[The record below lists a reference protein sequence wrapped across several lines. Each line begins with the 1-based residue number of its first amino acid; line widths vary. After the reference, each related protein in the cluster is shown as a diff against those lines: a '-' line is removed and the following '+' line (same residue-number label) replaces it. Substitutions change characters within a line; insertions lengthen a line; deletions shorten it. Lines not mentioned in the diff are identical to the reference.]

1 VNDLPEAELRPEQPR
16 RYPSTI
22 GGGCYIV
29 VALTAAAGIGL
40 VALGLWRTGLT
51 ALGCGLLFGAAA
63 RLVLPDEKAGMLK
76 VRRKSLDVLLLTGLG
91 AALVILAV
99 VVPRTGL

>member
-1 VNDLPEAELRPEQPR
+1 MNDLPEAELRPEHPR

-22 GGGCYIV
+22 GGGCYII

-51 ALGCGLLFGAAA
+51 VVGCGLLFGAAA
-63 RLVLPDEKAGMLK
+63 RLVLPDQQAGMLK

-91 AALVILAV
+91 TALIVLALV
-99 VVPRTGL
+99 VPEAGL

>member
-1 VNDLPEAELRPEQPR
+1 MNDLPEAEVRPEHPR

-22 GGGCYIV
+22 GGACYIA
-29 VALTAAAGIGL
+29 VAVSAAVGIGL

-51 ALGCGLLFGAAA
+51 VLGSGLLFGAAA

-76 VRRKSLDVLLLTGLG
+76 VRRKSLDVLLLALLG
-91 AALVILAV
+91 TALVVLAV
-99 VVPRTGL
+99 VVPETGL